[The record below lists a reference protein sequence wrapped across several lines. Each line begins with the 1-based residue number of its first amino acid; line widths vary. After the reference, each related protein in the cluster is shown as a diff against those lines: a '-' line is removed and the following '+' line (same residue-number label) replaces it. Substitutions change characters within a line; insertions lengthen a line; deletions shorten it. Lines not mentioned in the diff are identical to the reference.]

1 VERSDKT
8 FYELGGMNEKAV
20 RHLAFEIAKR
30 LEGGEILLLKG
41 DLGTGKTT
49 FVKALAEG
57 LMIDPDDVRSPTFTI
72 VNTYVGRN
80 LTLLHADLYRLS
92 DPSEVLELDL
102 LGLLGPETVLA
113 VEWPELLAGFI
124 GKNALKI
131 ELEYED
137 EKTRRL
143 KLSGSYKWI
152 ERMVKDFFKKERQT
166 KEVK

>member
-1 VERSDKT
+1 MERSDKT
-8 FYELGGMNEKAV
+8 LYELGGMNEEAV
-20 RHLAFEIAKR
+20 RRLALEIAKR
-30 LEGGEILLLKG
+30 LKGGEILLLKG

-57 LMIDPDDVRSPTFTI
+57 LGIDPDDVRSPTFTI
-72 VNTYVGRN
+72 VNTYIGGY

-92 DPSEVLELDL
+92 DSSEVLELDL
-102 LGLLGPETVLA
+102 LGLLGPEVVLA

-124 GKNALKI
+124 GQNAWQI

-137 EKTRRL
+137 EKTRKL

-152 ERMVKDFFKKERQT
+152 EELMRGFSKKQRQT